1 MTQIRWLV
9 SFVLAAGI
17 TVGLFYFMQYLIDA
31 GERLSEPVEVVRVV
45 DATIMPYIEYDD
57 SGIID
62 PPEPIELEIEPV
74 TDPSPRIDGFD
85 PVTYPRITG
94 DTEDLDDGW
103 NLTPAIIDIGNGE
116 LLSLIAVRPQYPT
129 SALQRGIEGWCLV
142 SFTVDGLGNVIEDSI
157 TVVDAEPPGIFD
169 RASIRAVARFKYQ
182 PRIVDGQGV
191 EVQGRQYLFRF
202 NLDY

>member
-1 MTQIRWLV
+1 MTQIRWFV

-31 GERLSEPVEVVRVV
+31 GERLSEPVEVVRVI
-45 DATIMPYIEYDD
+45 DATMPDIELEVLD
-57 SGIID
+57 GID
-62 PPEPIELEIEPV
+62 PPEPIDLVIEPV
-74 TDPSPRIDGFD
+74 TDPPTRIDEID
-85 PVTYPRITG
+85 PVLTPGIAG
-94 DTEDLDDGW
+94 DTVDPNDGVT
-103 NLTPAIIDIGNGE
+103 LTPAIEVIGDGE
-116 LLSLIAVRPQYPT
+116 LVPLIAIAPIYPRR
-129 SALQRGIEGWCLV
+129 AAQRGIEGWCLV

-157 TVVDAEPPGIFD
+157 AVVEAEPPGIFD

-202 NLDY
+202 DLDD